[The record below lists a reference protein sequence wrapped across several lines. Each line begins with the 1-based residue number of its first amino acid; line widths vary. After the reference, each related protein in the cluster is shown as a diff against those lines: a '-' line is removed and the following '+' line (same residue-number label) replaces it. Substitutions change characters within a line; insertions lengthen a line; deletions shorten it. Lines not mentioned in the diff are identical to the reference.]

1 MGILQSQAAAF
12 RSAFQCGNDWNSD
25 TFYMQLSL
33 IQEESREVTQAAFAY
48 EANRGAVAAREDLL
62 KELSDVVFVCYQ
74 MAEYLG
80 WDLDEAMRRV
90 FQSNMSKLDENGNV
104 VRRAD
109 GKVLKGPSYRPPVLT
124 DLVQ

>member
-1 MGILQSQAAAF
+1 
-12 RSAFQCGNDWNSD
+12 
-25 TFYMQLSL
+25 MQLSL
-33 IQEESREVTQAAFAY
+33 IQEESREVTQAAFTY